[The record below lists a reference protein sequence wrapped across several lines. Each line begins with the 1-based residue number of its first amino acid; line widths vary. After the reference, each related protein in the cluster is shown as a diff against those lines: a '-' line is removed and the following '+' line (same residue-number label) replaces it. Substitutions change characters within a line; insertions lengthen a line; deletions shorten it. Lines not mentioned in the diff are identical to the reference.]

1 LVLTDSFGLNPKAV
15 SFKRSVKRIK
25 GQIKVMER
33 AESCQKNAA
42 NLELTLLNRFHQRG
56 FVSSRSWDHI
66 QPDTTSRIIR
76 IVGYSNTASSET
88 PRKLITQWIRPVAQ
102 LDRESFGGINNII
115 DVDESGL
122 YTDKN
127 DLIAMAGY
135 SYSSFFSTM

>member
-66 QPDTTSRIIR
+66 QPDTTTSRIIR

-88 PRKLITQWIRPVAQ
+88 PRKLITQWIG
-102 LDRESFGGINNII
+102 ESFGGINNII

-135 SYSSFFSTM
+135 S